1 MTDNSL
7 ESMHSVDF
15 TGNCITYVEITNWY
29 RDKED
34 NGAKGA
40 PGLLFL
46 LDDSR
51 EEWNMRMM
59 LVGSGAV
66 GECIVKMLKERD
78 EKREW
83 FEFCLLC
90 DLDEARAREVK

>member
-7 ESMHSVDF
+7 ESMYPEAFARD
-15 TGNCITYVEITNWY
+15 CITYVEITNWY

-34 NGAKGA
+34 NGAQGA

-66 GECIVKMLKERD
+66 GECIVKMLK
-78 EKREW
+78 
-83 FEFCLLC
+83 
-90 DLDEARAREVK
+90 